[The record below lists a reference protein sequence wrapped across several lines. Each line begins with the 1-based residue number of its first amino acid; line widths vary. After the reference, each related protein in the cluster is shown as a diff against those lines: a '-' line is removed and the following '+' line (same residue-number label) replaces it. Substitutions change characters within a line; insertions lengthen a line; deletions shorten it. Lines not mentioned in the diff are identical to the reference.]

1 LKLVRDYI
9 YPVCALLLALCVV
22 GAAGTK
28 AGGNPFLVQTLIVSD
43 SLRVGSSSTSRP
55 AVISGDLDVWGTTTL
70 HGTFVGGTSPYK
82 GAVNWDVDLTSLV
95 SDTKDCTVSGA
106 DTTMTATVQAGS
118 QAVDPNVLYTARVLS
133 NNQVR
138 ITATRT
144 CGSGVDPGAAK
155 FRVAVIP

>member
-1 LKLVRDYI
+1 LKTLKGFV
-9 YPVCALLLALCVV
+9 YPALALLLVLCVV

-43 SLRVGSSSTSRP
+43 SLRVGSSTTSRP
-55 AVISGDLDVWGTTTL
+55 AVISGDLDVWGNTTL
-70 HGTFVGGTSPYK
+70 HGSFVGGTAPYK
-82 GAVNWDVDLTSLV
+82 GSVNWDVDLTSLV

-118 QAVDPNVLYTARVLS
+118 QAVDANVLYTARVLS

-144 CGSGVDPGAAK
+144 CGSAVNPGAAK